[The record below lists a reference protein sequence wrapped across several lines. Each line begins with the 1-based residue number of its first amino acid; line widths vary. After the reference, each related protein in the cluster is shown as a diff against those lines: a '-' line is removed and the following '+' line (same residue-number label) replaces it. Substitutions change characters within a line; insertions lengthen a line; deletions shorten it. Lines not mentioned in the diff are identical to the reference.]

1 MEPSSITQY
10 ITSAFA
16 NVDIVV
22 ANEDSY
28 IFYEPGG
35 DIPKDHRFPFATIV
49 IDDKHDAFSN
59 LSRVGVFRLNVGVS
73 KETFVSL
80 FGSTAAEMEA
90 NSALDKQFDF
100 TAIDQIMPHPVYGKM
115 YWTCVLNPSE
125 ATFEKLKPMLAEA
138 YEMAVK
144 RHPGTRPTGK

>member
-35 DIPKDHRFPFATIV
+35 EVTKDHRFPFATIV
-49 IDDKHDAFSN
+49 IDDKHDQFSN
-59 LSRVGVFRLNVGVS
+59 LSRAGVFRLNVGVG
-73 KETFVSL
+73 KETFLTL
-80 FGSTAAEMEA
+80 FGSTVAEMEA
-90 NSALDKQFDF
+90 RGPLETQFDF
-100 TAIDQIMPHPVYGKM
+100 AAIDRIMPHPVYGKM
-115 YWTCVLNPSE
+115 YWTCVLNPSA

-144 RHPGTRPTGK
+144 RHLGTRPK

>member
-10 ITSAFA
+10 ITRAFA

-35 DIPKDHRFPFATIV
+35 EIPKDHRFPFATIV
-49 IDDKHDAFSN
+49 VDDKHDQFSN
-59 LSRVGVFRLNVGVS
+59 LARAGVFRLNVGVS
-73 KETFVSL
+73 KATFILL
-80 FGSTAAEMEA
+80 FGSTVAEMETKG
-90 NSALDKQFDF
+90 ALETKFDF
-100 TAIDQIMPHPVYGKM
+100 TTIDQIMPHPVYGKM

-144 RHPGTRPTGK
+144 RHPATRPK